1 MYQKR
6 LYEPPVV
13 ETYELVIG
21 GGMLLFSGGNKNEK
35 FELDETNQYGDSDFV

>member
-6 LYEPPVV
+6 PYEPPVL

-21 GGMLLFSGGNKNEK
+21 GGMLSFSGETKNEK
-35 FELDETNQYGDSDFV
+35 FDLD